1 LKTLTPQFNQP
12 NVKLY
17 CDEIRTLQSIDYNED
32 DPARKGYVENG
43 GGSTNG
49 TKIENVI
56 VFRVSFNIK
65 YPEGASSGPF
75 NEGDYTN
82 WNMILIREG
91 KGSPWLID
99 DQGY

>member
-1 LKTLTPQFNQP
+1 MKTLTPKYNQP
-12 NVKLY
+12 NVVLY
-17 CDEIRTLQSIDYNED
+17 CDEICTLHSIDYNED

-49 TKIENVI
+49 TRMENVI
-56 VFRVSFNIK
+56 VFKVSFNIK
-65 YPEGASSGPF
+65 YPEGASSDPF
-75 NEGDYTN
+75 NEGDYNN